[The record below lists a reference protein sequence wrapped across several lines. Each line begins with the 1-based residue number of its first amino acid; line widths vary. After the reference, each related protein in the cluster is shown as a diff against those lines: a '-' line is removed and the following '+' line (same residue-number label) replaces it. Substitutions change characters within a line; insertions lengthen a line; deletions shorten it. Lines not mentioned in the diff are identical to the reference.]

1 MNEKLNTETRTTAG
15 ESAFSNGIVE
25 RHVNVLFETFSE
37 TLEDVICGPEIALTW
52 TVNAKNALQNSDGF
66 NPNQLFFGKNVNT
79 SSTLTDDLSAL
90 EPTTFEI

>member
-25 RHVNVLFETFSE
+25 RHGNVLFETFSE

-52 TVNAKNALQNSDGF
+52 TVNDC
-66 NPNQLFFGKNVNT
+66 
-79 SSTLTDDLSAL
+79 
-90 EPTTFEI
+90 